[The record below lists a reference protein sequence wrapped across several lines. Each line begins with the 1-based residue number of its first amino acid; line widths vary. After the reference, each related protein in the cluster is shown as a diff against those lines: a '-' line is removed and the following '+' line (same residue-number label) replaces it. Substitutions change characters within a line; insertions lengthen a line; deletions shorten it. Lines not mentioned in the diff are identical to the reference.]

1 MREIIHIIA
10 FNISRMVFYTSVSYF
25 HSFKDY
31 LIAKFVTECHQPN
44 RSNMERSWPPYPL
57 FVKHTADSEN
67 VQRNKMAQNKNKNKK
82 KEKEMVFLCLGK
94 CNIKCNSS

>member
-57 FVKHTADSEN
+57 FVNTP
-67 VQRNKMAQNKNKNKK
+67 QIPKMYKGIRWPKTKTKTKKRKK
-82 KEKEMVFLCLGK
+82 KWFF
-94 CNIKCNSS
+94 SA